1 MAGTRSAG
9 PLSATGWDER
19 GLLAGSSVP
28 LSRWGDFLACRHH
41 VEACHR
47 HHVVC
52 HHHAA
57 STLGA
62 VRTDSAHFVCM
73 RSVRPRSVRPRP
85 VPPDTPFATQE
96 GRR

>member
-1 MAGTRSAG
+1 MAESTTVRSPRVTTAVGCGLGAG
-9 PLSATGWDER
+9 RE
-19 GLLAGSSVP
+19 LLP
-28 LSRWGDFLACRHH
+28 RHRDFLACRHH

-62 VRTDSAHFVCM
+62 VRTDSAHFVCI
-73 RSVRPRSVRPRP
+73 RSVRTRSVR
-85 VPPDTPFATQE
+85 PDTPFATQE